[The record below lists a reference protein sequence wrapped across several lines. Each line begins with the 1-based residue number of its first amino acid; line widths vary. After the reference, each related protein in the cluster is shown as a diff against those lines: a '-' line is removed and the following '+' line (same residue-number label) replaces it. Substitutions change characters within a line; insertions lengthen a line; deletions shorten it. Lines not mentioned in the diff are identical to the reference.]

1 MDTIR
6 FNFLLHSNSSKWD
19 KISLG
24 LNNGRVLYCM
34 YVCMYVGVSEE
45 LLKELNVRLV
55 AIDRPGYG
63 ESDKHP
69 QQTYATFA
77 KDIDELADL
86 LELGEKIWLLGYSC
100 GGAYCWGAAYYI
112 PDRIAGIAMWA
123 PVGNYWWK
131 VIQF

>member
-1 MDTIR
+1 MRKVTWPEVGR
-6 FNFLLHSNSSKWD
+6 RSLLVVHGIASSRLA
-19 KISLG
+19 S
-24 LNNGRVLYCM
+24 M
-34 YVCMYVGVSEE
+34 PGVSEE